1 VMVNW
6 HYAEGAKVQPS
17 DQEVRALRK
26 E

>member
-1 VMVNW
+1 MINW
-6 HYAEGAKVQPS
+6 HYADGAKVQPS